1 MYKKFIQSFVCDE
14 QGSVL
19 IFMSIVLFVGFS
31 IAALAIDGSF
41 LYLLKNRL
49 QTTADIAVLAAVEQI
64 PNGEDAI
71 LATAVEYVTKN
82 MSVSDHGNVLV
93 TSDVLTGNWDTST
106 RVFTPGDTPLNAV
119 QVTTRRSQ
127 DNSNTVGTFFASIF
141 GFNSVDVVT
150 SAIGA
155 RLIYGDSC
163 VLALS
168 TTASDAVS
176 TSGTANVSI
185 DGCYVMSNSV
195 ADDSVSVGG
204 TSTLDVDCISTVGE
218 VSGSPTLNT
227 CSSPNTGVKPVPDP
241 YADIAMPS
249 VSHCDYNGN
258 YNTQDGSLVD
268 GNGDGY
274 IKVCG
279 KLTIKGN
286 FTLESNKTYIITGDF
301 AVNATAVTAAIN
313 VTFIVENKVTI
324 NGGATFNISAPDYD
338 QQFTGQ
344 AGMVFIQDPSTP
356 NSPNNEVK
364 LNGGSTTEFTGVI
377 YVPNNDVTFTGGNE
391 SNSDGCTQIVALT
404 ISFGGNADLDN
415 NCSIAGVES
424 IDLYSPSSLVR

>member
-1 MYKKFIQSFVCDE
+1 MYKKFIQSFVRDE

-19 IFMSIVLFVGFS
+19 VFVSIALFAAFG
-31 IAALAIDGSF
+31 IAALAVDASY
-41 LYLLKNRL
+41 LYVLKNRL

-71 LATAVEYVTKN
+71 LATAVAYATKN

-93 TSDVLTGNWDTST
+93 TSDVLTGNWNTSN

-119 QVTTRRSQ
+119 RIITRRAQ
-127 DNSNTVGTFFASIF
+127 ANGNTAGTFFAGIF
-141 GFNSVDVVT
+141 GIDSVDIVT
-150 SAIGA
+150 SVIGA

-168 TTASDAVS
+168 TTASDSVS
-176 TSGTANVSI
+176 TIGTANVSI

-204 TSTLDVDCISTVGE
+204 TSTLAVDCISTVGE
-218 VSGSPTLNT
+218 VTGSPTLNT
-227 CSSPNTGVKPVPDP
+227 CSEPNIGVKPVPDP
-241 YADIAMPS
+241 YADISIPS
-249 VSHCDYNGN
+249 VSYCDYNGN
-258 YNTQDGSLVD
+258 YNIQDGSLVD
-268 GNGDGY
+268 DNGDGY

-286 FTLESNKTYIITGDF
+286 FTLESDKTYIITNEF
-301 AVNATAVTAAIN
+301 AVNATAATSAIN
-313 VTFIVENKVTI
+313 VTFIVEDKVTI

-391 SNSDGCTQIVALT
+391 TNSDGCTQIVALT

-415 NCSIAGVES
+415 NCSIAGVKS